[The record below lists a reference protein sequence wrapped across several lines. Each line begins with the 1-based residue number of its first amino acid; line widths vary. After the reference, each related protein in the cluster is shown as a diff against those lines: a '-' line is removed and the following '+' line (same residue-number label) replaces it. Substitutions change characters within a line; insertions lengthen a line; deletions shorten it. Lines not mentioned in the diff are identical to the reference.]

1 MYMTVHSV
9 PLQATNLRFMI
20 DYGNPQLSSGEAGYY
35 LTTLEA
41 AVQFIT
47 TLTPLTLKPPSG

>member
-1 MYMTVHSV
+1 MYFYDCSV
-9 PLQATNLRFMI
+9 PLQATNLSFMI

-47 TLTPLTLKPPSG
+47 TLTPLTLKAPSG